1 MQLWF
6 RSLAES
12 DLFTQDALV
21 ERFTVNASAMGRA
34 EMVCFT
40 LFLEIFTLDLLC
52 LHGDQNVKTDIIG
65 IKDTRNR

>member
-1 MQLWF
+1 M
-6 RSLAES
+6 
-12 DLFTQDALV
+12 

-40 LFLEIFTLDLLC
+40 IFLEILTLDLHC
-52 LHGDQNVKTDIIG
+52 LHGDQNIKTYIIG